1 MNTFSPEGRLSQIEY
16 AIEASTQLGSSTLG
30 IVTAEGVCWRWKS
43 DSLLSGV
50 QKIMKL
56 MEIRMCEEWDL
67 ADAYTLVDYMRGLG
81 LRTIVLPS
89 SKREK
94 WCQSPKVYVSAPC
107 TLARE
112 IALPGASQ
120 WSGSTEWRCSVPH
133 PSGTMFQYKAIDSAM
148 EGAQTLLQDQ

>member
-1 MNTFSPEGRLSQIEY
+1 
-16 AIEASTQLGSSTLG
+16 
-30 IVTAEGVCWRWKS
+30 
-43 DSLLSGV
+43 
-50 QKIMKL
+50 
-56 MEIRMCEEWDL
+56 MCEEWDL

-94 WCQSPKVYVSAPC
+94 WCQSPKVYVTAPC

-112 IALPGASQ
+112 IVLPGASQ

-133 PSGTMFQYKAIDSAM
+133 RPVGNDVSVQGDRQCDGRCADTVARPI
-148 EGAQTLLQDQ
+148 T